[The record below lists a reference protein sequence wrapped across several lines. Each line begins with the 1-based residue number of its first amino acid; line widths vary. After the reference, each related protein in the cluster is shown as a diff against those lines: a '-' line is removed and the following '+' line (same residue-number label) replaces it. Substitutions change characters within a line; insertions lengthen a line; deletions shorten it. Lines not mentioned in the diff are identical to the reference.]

1 MLPERRGPSPWGN
14 GPFLVCRSEPAMDVD
29 EEAAGAWPDADRHG
43 MSPPAIS
50 VEQSI
55 LDMGRGIEA
64 QMLPAEGV
72 QAAPPRRAGD
82 QAKLDE
88 IGFDHFLYRF
98 ARFGKAGGQR
108 LDTHRPA
115 AIEDRKSHVQGKSVA
130 FRVN

>member
-1 MLPERRGPSPWGN
+1 
-14 GPFLVCRSEPAMDVD
+14 MDVD

-88 IGFDHFLYRF
+88 IGFDHFLYRV

-108 LDTHRPA
+108 FDQIGRASCRERVCQYVSIL
-115 AIEDRKSHVQGKSVA
+115 VVA
-130 FRVN
+130 GSLKKKQKQDKR

>member
-1 MLPERRGPSPWGN
+1 
-14 GPFLVCRSEPAMDVD
+14 MDVD

-88 IGFDHFLYRF
+88 LGFDHFLYRV
-98 ARFGKAGGQR
+98 ARFGKAGGQ
-108 LDTHRPA
+108 LFDPHRPA
-115 AIEDRKSHVQGKSVA
+115 PIDARHPGEARTRDVQGKSVTV
-130 FRVN
+130 RVDLVDC